1 RGGWVVGRSVA
12 LGRSF
17 SAMEVVLA
25 GLGLAYLFR
34 RDRALCWFFGIAAFA
49 AGPGFIAYSNTN
61 LSVAVLQAV
70 LERFFMVVH
79 VVLAPVT
86 ALGLVFVGELAAA
99 RVGPL
104 WGRRAALATAAAA
117 VAVAIAVA
125 VGSYGT
131 LDQSTDRTA
140 RLFGL
145 DTLSAVRPGAI

>member
-79 VVLAPVT
+79 VILAPVT
-86 ALGLVFVGELAAA
+86 ALGLVFIGELAAA
-99 RVGPL
+99 RVGPA
-104 WGRRAALATAAAA
+104 WGRGAPPGEGGGGGGAA
-117 VAVAIAVA
+117 VA
-125 VGSYGT
+125 GG
-131 LDQSTDRTA
+131 
-140 RLFGL
+140 G
-145 DTLSAVRPGAI
+145 G